1 MYAYMNTHTYD
12 RDKQCNKSESEN
24 IYICF
29 LRNIPNFYIYV
40 NLIYTY
46 FVTCIHTHI
55 CACVVLIYTA
65 RERERERA
73 LGCPR
78 RVASRPALAAPVRI
92 DDDKRTQPRC
102 RPRIADG

>member
-46 FVTCIHTHI
+46 FVTCIH
-55 CACVVLIYTA
+55 ACVCVCVCVHVSECKRKGGGW
-65 RERERERA
+65 RERDFA
-73 LGCPR
+73 AGACLQQVCQLR
-78 RVASRPALAAPVRI
+78 R
-92 DDDKRTQPRC
+92 
-102 RPRIADG
+102 G